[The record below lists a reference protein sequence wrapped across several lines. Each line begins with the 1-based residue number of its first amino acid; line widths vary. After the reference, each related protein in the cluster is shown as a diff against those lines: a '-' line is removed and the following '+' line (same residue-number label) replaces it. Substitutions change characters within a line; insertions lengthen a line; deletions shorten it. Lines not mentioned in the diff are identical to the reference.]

1 MLTEMSMTWDFTQ
14 DYDLDIDVDGL
25 DLGPLTVTAMRDS
38 VALPETGASSAG
50 DGGRASCSCCYV
62 T

>member
-1 MLTEMSMTWDFTQ
+1 MADTSLAWDLGRE
-14 DYDLDIDVDGL
+14 YDLNLDLDGL

-38 VALPETGASSAG
+38 VALPETGASWAT
-50 DGGRASCSCCYV
+50 DDGRASCSCCYI

>member
-1 MLTEMSMTWDFTQ
+1 MLADPSTTWDFAQ

-38 VALPETGASSAG
+38 AALPETGASSA
-50 DGGRASCSCCYV
+50 DDSGRASCSCCYV

>member
-1 MLTEMSMTWDFTQ
+1 MADLSITWEAGPAFELDF
-14 DYDLDIDVDGL
+14 DLDGL

-38 VALPETGASSAG
+38 VALPETGASWG
-50 DGGRASCSCCYV
+50 NDNGRASCSCCYV

>member
-1 MLTEMSMTWDFTQ
+1 MAETSTTWDLIPEYDIAF
-14 DYDLDIDVDGL
+14 DLDDL

-38 VALPETGASSAG
+38 MALPETGASWINTSG
-50 DGGRASCSCCYV
+50 NASCSCCYV